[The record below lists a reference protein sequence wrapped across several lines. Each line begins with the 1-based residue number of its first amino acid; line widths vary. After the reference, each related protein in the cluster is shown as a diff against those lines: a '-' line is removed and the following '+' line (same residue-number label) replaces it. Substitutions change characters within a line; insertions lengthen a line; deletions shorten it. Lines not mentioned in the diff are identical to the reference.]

1 MDAPGAAEALGSPR
15 QDSPIRKPSVG
26 RSSSSEISPR
36 RDRSDRPTQ
45 SQPEEDE
52 EQHSDN
58 GAEMT
63 SEDDEGEEDDD
74 DDDDDEE
81 PLLKYAYLTKHL
93 GAVYRNGDATSSFIA
108 AADKMVWSCSPSR
121 HCQG

>member
-1 MDAPGAAEALGSPR
+1 MDAPGAAEALGSSR
-15 QDSPIRKPSVG
+15 QDSPVQEPSVG

-36 RDRSDRPTQ
+36 RDRSDRPTHDQ
-45 SQPEEDE
+45 REENE

-58 GAEMT
+58 GAETT
-63 SEDDEGEEDDD
+63 SEEDEDDD
-74 DDDDDEE
+74 EEEEDDEE

-108 AADKMVWSCSPSR
+108 AADKMVWCYLTSR
-121 HCQG
+121 HCRS